1 MPPTARS
8 FSARA
13 RRRSTARTATPRET
27 CSSRSFDPDPHPVA
41 EQLPPGTVAEHPIRG
56 LAEALESLADLSSTG
71 ELGWP
76 ADALGQSDRP
86 FGIGLAPA
94 TGDQF
99 AGVAKA
105 AAGTNLVEMP
115 LFRPARCTGWHFQP
129 VPLLPTSLHEVG
141 EGRVD
146 LGFREGRDVV
156 VASREDSSD
165 PQDPRSLGEHR
176 LRLHPV
182 E

>member
-1 MPPTARS
+1 MPPTVRS

-13 RRRSTARTATPRET
+13 RRGTTARTATPRGS

-41 EQLPPGTVAEHPIRG
+41 QQLRPGTLAEHPIRG
-56 LAEALESLADLSSTG
+56 LAEALESLGDLGCTG

-86 FGIGLAPA
+86 FGVGLAPA

-105 AAGTNLVEMP
+105 AAGANLVEMP
-115 LFRPARCTGWHFQP
+115 
-129 VPLLPTSLHEVG
+129 
-141 EGRVD
+141 
-146 LGFREGRDVV
+146 
-156 VASREDSSD
+156 
-165 PQDPRSLGEHR
+165 
-176 LRLHPV
+176 
-182 E
+182 